1 MTTTTKPKPPM
12 IPLGRTPGKSQT
24 PSPADHV
31 RTLVELLRPAGPDLA
46 RRLVAAL
53 LLAPVDEREAIVD
66 SIEAKMVELYS
77 ANSETLDEPV
87 DAHADEPRMMNVIDA
102 PVQKQGYVEQK
113 IHTYEVKPSEDRG
126 AAGEGTASKVG

>member
-1 MTTTTKPKPPM
+1 MTTTNPKPPI
-12 IPLGRTPGKSQT
+12 IPLDRTPGRSPA

-53 LLAPVDEREAIVD
+53 LLAPVDEREAIVE

-77 ANSETLDEPV
+77 STSETLDEPV

-113 IHTYEVKPSEDRG
+113 IHTYEVK
-126 AAGEGTASKVG
+126 AGEDAQSQGDEPAAKVG